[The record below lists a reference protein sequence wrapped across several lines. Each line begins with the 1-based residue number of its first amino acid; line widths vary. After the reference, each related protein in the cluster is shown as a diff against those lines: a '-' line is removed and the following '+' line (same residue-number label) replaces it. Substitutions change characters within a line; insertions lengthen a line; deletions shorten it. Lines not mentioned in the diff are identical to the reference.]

1 MIRSVNSSGITM
13 RSMNVV
19 LKRCNG
25 IRKYPSPGLSMGRF
39 TQTVRDVDVLP
50 ASMRHTLDSNAI
62 CRSKASVIIMT
73 KETNAATE
81 AALITAKERGY
92 ESTVDVDGILW
103 SIIVDTD
110 CTFGTLSDAFGV
122 NSAP

>member
-1 MIRSVNSSGITM
+1 
-13 RSMNVV
+13 
-19 LKRCNG
+19 
-25 IRKYPSPGLSMGRF
+25 MGRF